1 MSTVDTSTEL
11 RVEHLLNSVKQL
23 SSVELDEFT
32 KKLAEWQQQQENIV
46 DENVDPDA
54 SDDEVL
60 AFIKKNTR
68 LPEKENLRYWELRLK
83 REDTDLCDDETVE
96 YEDFLTKLAVMNVK
110 RLEALAIL
118 VHRWEK
124 PASEILSEYGLH
136 ISQHDEP
143 DYYESI
149 SQVIHSE
156 TKRQEYSKE

>member
-11 RVEHLLNSVKQL
+11 SVEHLLNSVKQL
-23 SSVELDEFT
+23 SPVELNEFT
-32 KKLAEWQQQQENIV
+32 QKLTEWQQEHST
-46 DENVDPDA
+46 DEDLDPNA

-68 LPEKENLRYWELRLK
+68 LPEKENRRYWELRLK
-83 REDTDLCDDETVE
+83 REGTDLCNDETVE
-96 YEDFLTKLAVMNVK
+96 YEDFLTKLGEMSVK

-124 PASEILSEYGLH
+124 PASEILSEHGLH
-136 ISQHDEP
+136 ISHCDES

-156 TKRQEYSKE
+156 TKRQE

>member
-11 RVEHLLNSVKQL
+11 SVEHLLNSVKQL
-23 SSVELDEFT
+23 SPVELNEFT
-32 KKLAEWQQQQENIV
+32 QKLTEWQQEQKIPIG
-46 DENVDPDA
+46 ENVDPDA

-83 REDTDLCDDETVE
+83 REDIDLCHDETVE
-96 YEDFLTKLAVMNVK
+96 YEDFLTKLGEMSVK

-124 PASEILSEYGLH
+124 PASEILSEHGLH
-136 ISQHDEP
+136 ISHCDEL

-156 TKRQEYSKE
+156 TKRQE

>member
-1 MSTVDTSTEL
+1 MSIVDVPTEL

-23 SSVELDEFT
+23 SPVELDEFT
-32 KKLAEWQQQQENIV
+32 KKLAEWQQEV
-46 DENVDPDA
+46 PTDESLDPDA

-96 YEDFLTKLAVMNVK
+96 YEDFLTQLAEMNIK

-124 PASEILSEYGLH
+124 PASEILSEYDLH
-136 ISQHDEP
+136 ISQYDEP
-143 DYYESI
+143 DYYESV
-149 SQVIHSE
+149 SQIIHSE